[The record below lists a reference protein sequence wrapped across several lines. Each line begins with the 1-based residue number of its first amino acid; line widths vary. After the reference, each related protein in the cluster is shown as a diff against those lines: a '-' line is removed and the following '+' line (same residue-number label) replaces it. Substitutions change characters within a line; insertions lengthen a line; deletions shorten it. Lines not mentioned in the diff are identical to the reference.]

1 MQRTASLQRRS
12 LDFGSAGAS
21 YGYSRDGGTPT
32 FQGFKAGP
40 GAASGGGGGGTPRHQ
55 ECDSNSDDDDVNEAS
70 LLHLPLLHQGLPGI
84 ECASSQ
90 VSLVTSGERRTLS
103 LHGWMSSPRKRQ
115 LVHVLSCML
124 FQPAGQAQPPPL
136 CF

>member
-40 GAASGGGGGGTPRHQ
+40 GAASGGGGGGTPRQQ
-55 ECDSNSDDDDVNEAS
+55 EYDSDSDDDDVNEVSCPHLAS
-70 LLHLPLLHQGLPGI
+70 VQRFGKIEVERACMFAAAPGMR
-84 ECASSQ
+84 Q
-90 VSLVTSGERRTLS
+90 QQRR
-103 LHGWMSSPRKRQ
+103 
-115 LVHVLSCML
+115 
-124 FQPAGQAQPPPL
+124 
-136 CF
+136 